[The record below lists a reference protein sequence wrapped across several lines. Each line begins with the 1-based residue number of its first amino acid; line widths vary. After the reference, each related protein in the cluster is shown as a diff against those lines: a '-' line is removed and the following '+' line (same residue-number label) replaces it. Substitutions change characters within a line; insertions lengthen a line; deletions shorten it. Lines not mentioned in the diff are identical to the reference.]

1 MRKRSEFLRVQA
13 EGRRATS
20 ASFVFLVLPG
30 PDAQAPSRL
39 GLVTTKKVGNAV
51 VRNRMRRLCREA
63 FRLSPD
69 YVPAGTWLVVI
80 VLAALDGIGLEAVM
94 AEWRKARPKVL
105 TALQSFP
112 KSR

>member
-1 MRKRSEFLRVQA
+1 VQA

-80 VLAALDGIGLEAVM
+80 VRAALDGMGLEAVM

-112 KSR
+112 KSP